1 MIIGGILLMNITL
14 NATTILEIRVT
25 NYSTAILNKLDY
37 LSHATMVKKAAK
49 KCTAH

>member
-14 NATTILEIRVT
+14 NAMTILEIRVT

-37 LSHATMVKKAAK
+37 LSHAMMVKKSAK